1 MSDAPAPRK
10 AATWHDIAL
19 QFDAGAVSVPSPPM
33 SLKDARALRFDF
45 YRWRRRVRA
54 EAPGV
59 YKQLHRVMVF
69 VEEHDADVC
78 YVILQLPEVTRR
90 SETIA
95 QMLAPVG
102 GGEGSAE

>member
-1 MSDAPAPRK
+1 
-10 AATWHDIAL
+10 
-19 QFDAGAVSVPSPPM
+19 
-33 SLKDARALRFDF
+33 
-45 YRWRRRVRA
+45 
-54 EAPGV
+54 
-59 YKQLHRVMVF
+59 MVF

-102 GGEGSAE
+102 GEESAE